1 MKDAKSIAANDLT
14 LDPDNWDNM
23 RQLAHLMVDDM
34 MDYLQNIKEE
44 PSWKPFPQHA
54 KDFLQEPIPM
64 QPESAEKVYSS
75 FKENILPYA
84 KGNIHP
90 RFFSW
95 VEGTGTPMGAMA
107 ELLAASMNSN
117 VGIGEHAAMYV
128 DYQVVE
134 WCKQMMNFPST
145 ASGILLSGGSMANI
159 TALAVARNHQSG
171 KNIRKDGLT
180 KPGLYLTLYCSS
192 ETHSCIQKAAE
203 VLGLGTDSVRKI
215 AVDNNYRID
224 TIALV
229 KKIEEDIENGF
240 TPFCIV
246 GNAGTVN
253 TAAIDP
259 LAELLEI
266 RDRYKLWLHIDG
278 AFGALA
284 KLVPEYA
291 ESLKAIEQADSVA
304 FDLHKWMYM
313 PYEVG
318 CTLIRNSDAHRKT
331 FAITPNYLL
340 KHERGL
346 AAGPE
351 PMNNFGLELSRGFK
365 ALKVWMSIKE
375 NGLKKYADMIR
386 QNIAQA
392 YYLGELVEQEDRLEL
407 LAPVSMNIV
416 CFRYRNEGLSGE
428 ILNNLNKEIVMQ
440 LQEEGIASPS
450 STILNENYAIRV
462 AITNQRSRKSD
473 FELLTSATMRLGKKL
488 EKDFAIG
495 PKPEKNIP
503 GVL

>member
-1 MKDAKSIAANDLT
+1 
-14 LDPDNWDNM
+14 
-23 RQLAHLMVDDM
+23 
-34 MDYLQNIKEE
+34 
-44 PSWKPFPQHA
+44 
-54 KDFLQEPIPM
+54 
-64 QPESAEKVYSS
+64 
-75 FKENILPYA
+75 
-84 KGNIHP
+84 
-90 RFFSW
+90 
-95 VEGTGTPMGAMA
+95 MGAMA
-107 ELLAASMNSN
+107 EMLAAFMNPN

-134 WCKQMMNFPST
+134 WCKQMMNYPST

-171 KNIRKDGLT
+171 KDIRKDGLT

-215 AVDNNYRID
+215 PVDHNYRID

-229 KKIEEDIENGF
+229 KTIEEDIVNGF
-240 TPFCIV
+240 TPFCII

-259 LAELLEI
+259 LQELLEI
-266 RDRYKLWLHIDG
+266 RDRFKLWLHIDG

-284 KLVPEYA
+284 KLVPEYEA
-291 ESLKAIEQADSVA
+291 SLKAIEQADSVA

-318 CTLIRNSDAHRKT
+318 CTLIRNSDAHRNT

-375 NGLKKYADMIR
+375 HGLEKYTDMIR

-392 YYLGELVEQEDRLEL
+392 YYLGELIGREDKLEL

-416 CFRYRNEGLSGE
+416 CYRYWKEGITRE
-428 ILNNLNKEIVMQ
+428 ALNNLNKEIVMQ

-450 STILNENYAIRV
+450 STLLNDNYAIRV

-473 FELLTSATMRLGKKL
+473 FELLVKETMRLGKKL
-488 EKDFAIG
+488 EKDFAID
-495 PKPEKNIP
+495 PIPEKNIP
-503 GVL
+503 GV